1 MMNKKRLMAILA
13 AGVLTATSFN
23 PAMIKAESVSAEE
36 AGMAVP
42 ADAAGMSVPADAAGA
57 AVSAD
62 EAGAAVSADEAGAVV
77 AGDGSE
83 TAVFSEDGTPVKK
96 TVKAADINMKVQ
108 DSYDFP
114 FLGLKAVLPE
124 ELKKQ
129 ILDAQTLV
137 VVEDL
142 YRPYRPKRRTR
153 ATIAKEKGLEL
164 LADIILLQMT
174 DKPVEEEAK
183 AYISEEKGVKNVTEA
198 LNGAK
203 DIIAER
209 ISDEADYRIYIR
221 NLTTKNGSI
230 SSTAKNADLFSYFH

>member
-23 PAMIKAESVSAEE
+23 PVMIKAESVSAEE

-62 EAGAAVSADEAGAVV
+62 EAGAAVSEDEAGVAVSADEAGVVV

-129 ILDAQTLV
+129 IENSDMLMIT
-137 VVEDL
+137 
-142 YRPYRPKRRTR
+142 
-153 ATIAKEKGLEL
+153 
-164 LADIILLQMT
+164 
-174 DKPVEEEAK
+174 EEEWNDDSTGFKYAFFHFDLMVKFINLKKIHNRTGTTCLWIHTTYVDFFNSCLNYGTCTHLARLSSYIQFAIIK
-183 AYISEEKGVKNVTEA
+183 APVIKFLAGFLYCVK
-198 LNGAK
+198 LCM
-203 DIIAER
+203 R
-209 ISDEADYRIYIR
+209 
-221 NLTTKNGSI
+221 
-230 SSTAKNADLFSYFH
+230 

>member
-1 MMNKKRLMAILA
+1 MAILA

-23 PAMIKAESVSAEE
+23 PVMIKAESVSAEE

-96 TVKAADINMKVQ
+96 NSKKAADINMKVQ

-129 ILDAQTLV
+129 IENSDMLMIT
-137 VVEDL
+137 
-142 YRPYRPKRRTR
+142 
-153 ATIAKEKGLEL
+153 
-164 LADIILLQMT
+164 
-174 DKPVEEEAK
+174 EEEWNDDM
-183 AYISEEKGVKNVTEA
+183 VC
-198 LNGAK
+198 
-203 DIIAER
+203 
-209 ISDEADYRIYIR
+209 
-221 NLTTKNGSI
+221 
-230 SSTAKNADLFSYFH
+230 LFPLE

>member
-23 PAMIKAESVSAEE
+23 PVMIKAESVSAEE

-42 ADAAGMSVPADAAGA
+42 ADA
-57 AVSAD
+57 
-62 EAGAAVSADEAGAVV
+62 AGAAVSADEAGAVV

-129 ILDAQTLV
+129 IENSDMLMIT
-137 VVEDL
+137 
-142 YRPYRPKRRTR
+142 
-153 ATIAKEKGLEL
+153 
-164 LADIILLQMT
+164 
-174 DKPVEEEAK
+174 EEEW
-183 AYISEEKGVKNVTEA
+183 N
-198 LNGAK
+198 
-203 DIIAER
+203 D
-209 ISDEADYRIYIR
+209 D
-221 NLTTKNGSI
+221 
-230 SSTAKNADLFSYFH
+230 STGFK

>member
-1 MMNKKRLMAILA
+1 MNKKRLMAILA

-23 PAMIKAESVSAEE
+23 PVMIKAESVSAEE

-62 EAGAAVSADEAGAVV
+62 EAGAAVSADEAGVVV

-96 TVKAADINMKVQ
+96 TVKAADINMNVQ

-129 ILDAQTLV
+129 M
-137 VVEDL
+137 ENFR
-142 YRPYRPKRRTR
+142 Y
-153 ATIAKEKGLEL
+153 
-164 LADIILLQMT
+164 
-174 DKPVEEEAK
+174 
-183 AYISEEKGVKNVTEA
+183 AYDHRGRME
-198 LNGAK
+198 
-203 DIIAER
+203 
-209 ISDEADYRIYIR
+209 
-221 NLTTKNGSI
+221 
-230 SSTAKNADLFSYFH
+230 